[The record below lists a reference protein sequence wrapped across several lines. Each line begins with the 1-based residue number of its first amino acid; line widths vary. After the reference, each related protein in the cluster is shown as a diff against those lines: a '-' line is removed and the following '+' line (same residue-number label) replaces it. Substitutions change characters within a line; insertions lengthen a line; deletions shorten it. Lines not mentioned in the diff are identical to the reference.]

1 MSILLS
7 STESVSIDLV
17 AMRNWHF
24 HASMDKQRSPE
35 MRRFHRRAFLDLD
48 KRIPRKGPG
57 SLPLVKVCLIELLAG
72 QARRAT
78 HSAVQAGG
86 PFDWKKLC
94 EAVLA
99 GLEKGD
105 HDSLCSSPMPFSSC
119 DNEGKA
125 AAGSPQDAAANTSG
139 PSEAKA

>member
-7 STESVSIDLV
+7 TTEDVSIDLV

-35 MRRFHRRAFLDLD
+35 MRRFHRRAFLGLD
-48 KRIPRKGPG
+48 RRIPRKGPG
-57 SLPLVKVCLIELLAG
+57 SLTLVKVCLIELLAG

-94 EAVLA
+94 EAVLE
-99 GLEKGD
+99 GLEAA
-105 HDSLCSSPMPFSSC
+105 SPGLPSYSPKPSSSC
-119 DNEGKA
+119 DSAGKA
-125 AAGSPQDAAANTSG
+125 TAGSQPGAAANTSG